1 MANQCRLILMLLLA
15 LLHSLAHASVT
26 NQWVSRRSK
35 ADDKPK
41 GSVTHFD
48 EFGELPQLRASYK

>member
-1 MANQCRLILMLLLA
+1 MMLVLLL
-15 LLHSLAHASVT
+15 LLPLFLRASVT
-26 NQWVSRRSK
+26 NQWVSRRTK

-48 EFGELPQLRASYK
+48 EYGQLPQLKASYK